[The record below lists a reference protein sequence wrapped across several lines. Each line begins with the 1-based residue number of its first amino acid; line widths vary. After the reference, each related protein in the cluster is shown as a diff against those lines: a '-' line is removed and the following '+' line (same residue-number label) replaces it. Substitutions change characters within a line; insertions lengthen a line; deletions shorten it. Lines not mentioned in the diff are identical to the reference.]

1 VIGTDTGRVMSEQD
15 KSIREKIIIA
25 AINCIEKDGIQSVTI
40 RGIAK
45 EAMVNSA
52 AINYYFGTKEKLLN
66 EALKRTLDE
75 LTGMIGEIIEVKKNN
90 PYEALQEFFKAFIEG
105 MFRWPGIVK
114 AHLYNPYIHNSY
126 QGPFVK
132 QFNTFLNDLMDKIR
146 PLISAENKKELKLSV
161 VQIISALM
169 FSVMLPDLFREFAGI
184 DFHDQARREK
194 YVNHLLK
201 HYLHDPLPPV
211 KSGNSRGGK

>member
-1 VIGTDTGRVMSEQD
+1 MSGQE

-25 AINCIEKDGIQSVTI
+25 AISCIEKEGLQSVTI
-40 RGIAK
+40 RGIAE

-66 EALKRTLDE
+66 QALKRTMDE
-75 LTGMIGEIIEVKKNN
+75 LSGMIGEIIEAKKNN
-90 PYEALQEFFKAFIEG
+90 PYEALQEFFEAFIEG
-105 MFRWPGIVK
+105 MLRWPGIVK

-132 QFNTFLNDLMDKIR
+132 QFNTFLNVLMDKVE
-146 PLISAENKKELKLSV
+146 PLIPLENRKELKLSV

-169 FSVMLPDLFREFAGI
+169 FSVMLPDLFSEFAGI
-184 DFHDQARREK
+184 DFKDQAKRKK
-194 YVNHLLK
+194 YINHLLK
-201 HYLHDPLPPV
+201 HYLPDPLPPV
-211 KSGNSRGGK
+211 KSREQQRRKIT